1 MKMLGKIGGCL
12 VVAMAALGASA
23 AIPGDSLMDILV
35 ERLGKDRATIAAE
48 CASGA
53 GHSVGLVPAHCF
65 DGIRT
70 KAQGEAAIPGT
81 PVNCS
86 WLATMAQNPYVT
98 LEVPDVAGSIGAVCG
113 YRLTRMVTGYYSRD
127 RAPTAW
133 RIEGSDDGTNWTLI
147 DSRSGVVWP
156 GSQTDPSHS
165 SAVQYDPAQADCEK
179 EFVCSAAKP
188 YRHYRFTP
196 TAAPHTAE
204 TGNVGLYEI
213 EYYVVHTYEGMMVVH
228 GIAADDKSG
237 FSCADGD
244 VLTENATV
252 RAPAL
257 VSVGDRLSYAC
268 VGSVVQEL
276 DGGVCVNVQTNRG
289 STYSFAADGKS
300 YRLTW
305 QWRLQGTVGTIGYRD
320 LLLAIGEP
328 YDVEGGT
335 EGEDFNVGQGPSF
348 CFDGVALTTVSSM
361 RYAAKVGSHAT
372 LLVSG
377 GERFGDM
384 AVMPVR
390 YRLWQHSTGYYC
402 NERAPT
408 SWTLE
413 GSNNG
418 EDWVPIDEVVDYTW
432 YAQTNAATY
441 GSGQAVKSPWEKN
454 SADAQLNC
462 VERELNVTES
472 YLSYRLTMTD
482 AKFMEGKA
490 QQWDA
495 GLMEIEIDVRGE
507 SKEGADGHLTV
518 ANNLDVVGC
527 APKPGVYQVTKAV
540 GGIDCSAPERVFQ
553 DGRLYLCRGYSVE
566 IGSDEG
572 WGAPVTNLGT
582 TAYRYVQGT
591 DDVRLTWIWEHV
603 ANRVAVSNEGGRET
617 LTYSRAADY
626 ENPDEPGI
634 GYFAVG
640 QTISVAFDTT
650 TAPTPSRFTGEIS
663 GDTNGVTVAA
673 DRLTFS
679 SDEPRRIT
687 AYFERHWQYIPA
699 EENDGESAVTDGNW
713 TLAASPARNS
723 DIVDAN
729 GNVFAKAGQYLCF
742 TAGSYRS
749 GSGRLDLTLLN
760 ADLAAR
766 RETESRAMPLLWLGD
781 KALAGV
787 PQLTELVVP
796 ADVVGGFG
804 APFQQC
810 SNLVSVAFAPS
821 FEYWART
828 ETGETGPFNECTS
841 LVRASMP
848 NARWLSA
855 ATFRRCEALR
865 SIELSPQLERIYANA
880 FAGCKGLVELG
891 RIVLPKSLVQI
902 GEGAFKESVLD
913 VLDLS
918 HTKLKYLASAV
929 FQDCPFTRII
939 LPKSVTVVGQAFRYS
954 SDIYWPKSLAIVE
967 FTGAALPDQTSNVPF
982 GNGTSWQIAAVV
994 PGNHVT
1000 NYTGMVYLDA
1010 LRQGQSVFVP
1020 KDRIPNVTAQPNYS
1034 EVSKYGRHFLGSWYG
1049 TWLLSTPR
1057 QGLAIFLK

>member
-23 AIPGDSLMDILV
+23 ELSGDSLMDILV

-48 CASGA
+48 CASGV
-53 GHSVGLVPAHCF
+53 GHSLVPAHCF

-70 KAQGEAAIPGT
+70 KAEADKAIPGT

-86 WLATMAQNPYVT
+86 WLATMSQNPYVT
-98 LEVPDVAGSIGAVCG
+98 LEVPDAAGRVGAVCG
-113 YRLTRMVTGYYSRD
+113 YRLTRMVTGYYSHD
-127 RAPTAW
+127 RAPSGW
-133 RIEGSDDGTNWTLI
+133 RIEGSDNGTDWTLI
-147 DSRSGVVWP
+147 DVRSGVVWA
-156 GSQTDPSHS
+156 GSQTDPQHVD
-165 SAVQYDPAQADCEK
+165 AARYDPAQTDCEK
-179 EFVCSAAKP
+179 EFACAADKS
-188 YRHYRFTP
+188 YKYLRFTP
-196 TAAPHTAE
+196 TASPHTAY
-204 TGNVGLYEI
+204 TGNVGLFEI
-213 EYYVVHTYEGMMVVH
+213 EYYVTHTYEGMAVFH
-228 GIAADDKSG
+228 GINADDKSG

-244 VLTENATV
+244 VLTETATV
-252 RAPAL
+252 SVPAL

-268 VGSVVQEL
+268 VGNVVQEL
-276 DGGVCVNVQTNRG
+276 DGGDVVGVQTNKG
-289 STYSFAADGKS
+289 STYSFVADGKS

-305 QWRLQGTVGTIGYRD
+305 QWRLQGTTAPVNYRD
-320 LLLAIGEP
+320 LILAVGGT
-328 YDVEGGT
+328 YSTEGGA
-335 EGEDFNVGQGPSF
+335 EGDDFSAGQGADR
-348 CFDGVALTTVSSM
+348 CFDGITVASDATL
-361 RYAAKVGSHAT
+361 RYTGKVGSHVT

-377 GERFGDM
+377 DERFGDM
-384 AVMPVR
+384 LVVPVR
-390 YRLWQHSTGYYC
+390 YRLWQHSTGWYC

-418 EDWVPIDEVVDYTW
+418 VDWLPIDEVVDYTW
-432 YAQTNAATY
+432 YAQTNSAIY
-441 GSGQAVKSPWEKN
+441 GSGKSAKSPWEKN
-454 SADAQLNC
+454 NADAQLNC
-462 VERELNVTES
+462 VERELDVVET
-472 YLSYRLTMTD
+472 YLSYRLTMTG
-482 AKFMEGKA
+482 AKYMEGLA
-490 QQWDA
+490 EPQQWDA

-527 APKPGVYQVTKAV
+527 VPKPGVYQVAKAV
-540 GGIDCSAPERVFQ
+540 GGIDCSAPERAFQ
-553 DGRLYLCRGYSVE
+553 DGRLYICRGYSEEVDS
-566 IGSDEG
+566 GEG
-572 WGAPVTNLGT
+572 WSAPVTNLGVR
-582 TAYRYVQGT
+582 AYRYVQGA
-591 DDVRLTWIWEHV
+591 DEVRLTWIWEHV
-603 ANRVAVSNEGGRET
+603 ASRAAVSNEGGREK

-626 ENPDEPGI
+626 ENPDEPGV
-634 GYFAVG
+634 GYFAVD
-640 QTISVAFDTT
+640 QTISVTFDTT
-650 TAPTPSRFTGEIS
+650 SAPTPSRFTGEIA

-687 AYFERHWQYIPA
+687 AYFERHWKYLPE
-699 EENDGESAVTDGNW
+699 EENGGESAVTDGNW
-713 TLAASPARNS
+713 TLAASPARAA
-723 DIVDAN
+723 DIVDAD
-729 GNVFAKAGQYLCF
+729 GNVFAKASEYLCF
-742 TAGSYRS
+742 TAGSYRA

-760 ADLAAR
+760 ADLVAQ
-766 RETESRAMPLLWLGD
+766 RETESRALPLLWLGD

-796 ADVVGGFG
+796 ADVVGGYG

-855 ATFRRCEALR
+855 AVFRRCAALR
-865 SIELSPQLERIYANA
+865 SIELSPRLERIYANA
-880 FAGCKGLVELG
+880 FAGCVGLVELG
-891 RIVLPKSLVQI
+891 RIVFPMTLVQI
-902 GEGAFKESVLD
+902 GQGAFKNAALD

-918 HTKLKYLASAV
+918 QTKLKFLADQV
-929 FQDCPFTRII
+929 LWDCPFNRVI
-939 LPKSVTVVGQAFRYS
+939 LPKSVTVVGQAFNYS
-954 SDIYWPKSLAIVE
+954 ADIYKPKSLAIVE
-967 FTGAALPDQTSNVPF
+967 FTGAALPDQTSHVPF
-982 GNGTSWQIAAVV
+982 GNGTSWQIAAIV

-1000 NYTGMVYLDA
+1000 NYTGLVYLDA

-1020 KDRIPNVTAQPNYS
+1020 KDKIPNVTAQPNYS

>member
-48 CASGA
+48 CASGV
-53 GHSVGLVPAHCF
+53 GHSLDPAHCF

-70 KAQGEAAIPGT
+70 KAEANKAIPGT

-86 WLATMAQNPYVT
+86 WLATMSQNPYVT
-98 LEVPDVAGSIGAVCG
+98 LEVPDAAGRVGAVCG
-113 YRLTRMVTGYYSRD
+113 YRLTRMVTGYYSHD
-127 RAPTAW
+127 RAPSGW
-133 RIEGSDDGTNWTLI
+133 RIEGSDNGTDWTQI
-147 DSRSGVVWP
+147 DVRSGVVWA
-156 GSQTDPSHS
+156 GSQTDPQHTD
-165 SAVQYDPAQADCEK
+165 AARYDPAQTDCEK
-179 EFVCSAAKP
+179 EFICAADKS
-188 YRHYRFTP
+188 YKYLRFTP
-196 TAAPHTAE
+196 TASQHTADE
-204 TGNVGLYEI
+204 NNVGLFEI
-213 EYYVVHTYEGMMVVH
+213 EYYVTHTYEGMAVFH
-228 GIAADDKSG
+228 GINADDKSG

-244 VLTENATV
+244 VLTETATV
-252 RAPAL
+252 SAPAL

-268 VGSVVQEL
+268 VGNVVQEL

-289 STYSFAADGKS
+289 STYSFVADGKS

-305 QWRLQGTVGTIGYRD
+305 QWRLQGTTAPVNYRD
-320 LLLAIGEP
+320 LILAVGGT
-328 YDVEGGT
+328 YSTEGGA
-335 EGEDFNVGQGPSF
+335 EGDDFSAGQGADR
-348 CFDGVALTTVSSM
+348 CFDGITVASEATL
-361 RYAAKVGSHAT
+361 RYTGKVGSHVT

-377 GERFGDM
+377 DERFGDM
-384 AVMPVR
+384 LVVPVR
-390 YRLWQHSTGYYC
+390 YRLWQHSTGWYC

-418 EDWVPIDEVVDYTW
+418 VDWVPIDEVVGYTW
-432 YAQTNAATY
+432 YAQTNSAIY
-441 GSGQAVKSPWEKN
+441 GSGQSAKSPWEKN

-462 VERELNVTES
+462 VERELDVAET
-472 YLSYRLTMTD
+472 YLSYRLTMTG
-482 AKFMEGKA
+482 AKYMEGLA
-490 QQWDA
+490 QPQQWDA

-507 SKEGADGHLTV
+507 SKEGSDGHLTI

-553 DGRLYLCRGYSVE
+553 DGRLYICRGYSEGVD
-566 IGSDEG
+566 SDEG

-617 LTYSRAADY
+617 LTYSPAADY
-626 ENPDEPGI
+626 ENPDEPGV
-634 GYFAVG
+634 GYFEFG
-640 QTISVAFDTT
+640 KTISAAFDTT
-650 TAPTPSRFTGEIS
+650 TAPTPSRFTGEIA

-729 GNVFAKAGQYLCF
+729 TNVFAKAGQYLCF
-742 TAGSYRS
+742 TAGSYRA

-760 ADLAAR
+760 ADLAAQ

-796 ADVVGGFG
+796 ADVVGGYG

-821 FEYWART
+821 FEYWVRT

-855 ATFRRCEALR
+855 AMFRRCAALR
-865 SIELSPQLERIYANA
+865 SIELSPRLERIYANA

-902 GEGAFKESVLD
+902 GEGAFKGSVLD

-982 GNGTSWQIAAVV
+982 GNGTSWLIAAVV

-1000 NYTGMVYLDA
+1000 NYTGLVYLDA